1 MGVESGYDFC
11 GWATKNDLKCSDG
24 RVIRKGAFKVQD
36 GREVPLVYNHQH
48 NSIDDVL
55 GRALLHNMDGGVYV
69 YGFFND
75 SDKGKRAKE
84 AVKHGDIKSLSIWAN
99 NIEQEGSDVIHGVIR
114 EVSLVLAGANP
125 GAFIESVVAHGLP
138 MDDDEDECILYTGD
152 NIRFQSQLSHAD
164 GDRAQSDKNG
174 KSGNDNGDSGEKTVG
189 ELFNSLTDEQKAAVA
204 IIVGQAV
211 ADETNNKNKEGKDMS
226 HNIFDKD
233 AQESEKYL
241 SHADGMA
248 IIAAAKEC
256 GSLKKAFKDYVG
268 DDIIAHAV
276 QMDGM
281 TAATETQNY
290 GINGVSMLL
299 PDYKNLNTPPEF
311 ISRNMGWVS
320 KVLAGV
326 HKLPFMRIKS
336 MYADITE
343 DEARAKGYVKGDQKM
358 PEVFATLQRTT
369 DGQMIYKLQKLDR
382 EDILDITDFDIV
394 PYIKRE
400 MDIMLDEEKA
410 RAILIG
416 DGRQVNDKY
425 KIKED
430 RIRPIAKDV
439 DLFNVKVNVTIPA
452 STSATD
458 AAEMIIDEIIRSRK
472 KYKGSGNPIF
482 FTTEDAVTDML
493 LIKDKIGHK
502 IYKTMDELKTA
513 LRVSD
518 IVTVEPMEGQ
528 KIDMNDLVGVIVNLN
543 DYAVG
548 QNPRAKRDMFED
560 FDIDFNKYTYLKEEK
575 FSGALIKPFSAITVT
590 RTPAATG
597 ASLED

>member
-1 MGVESGYDFC
+1 MGAESGYDFC

-99 NIEQEGSDVIHGVIR
+99 NLEQEGSDVIHGVIR

-164 GDRAQSDKNG
+164 DDNAQSD
-174 KSGNDNGDSGEKTVG
+174 NDNVDSGEKTVG

-211 ADETNNKNKEGKDMS
+211 ADETNNKNEEGEDMS

-241 SHADGMA
+241 SHADGVA

-276 QMDGM
+276 PMDGM
-281 TAATETQNY
+281 TAATETQDY

-311 ISRNMGWVS
+311 ISRNMGWVG

-382 EDILDITDFDIV
+382 EDILDITDFDII
-394 PYIKRE
+394 PWIKRE

-430 RIRPIAKDV
+430 RIRPIVKDV

-472 KYKGSGNPIF
+472 KYKGSGNPVF

-528 KIDMNDLVGVIVNLN
+528 KIDGKDLVGVIVNLN

-590 RTPAATG
+590 RTSAATG